1 MVRWLRP
8 SENEI
13 QFSYRERSVDSSN
26 VKFDPVSASHDV
38 SPAYDGVKRIE
49 DLYQL
54 IEKIEIAMLTTR
66 QPDGSLVSRPMVTQK
81 PIAGV
86 DLWFMTS
93 SETHKVETLE
103 GHPEV
108 NLMYF
113 SGSTKEWVSVSGT
126 ATLSRNPSRI
136 RELYR
141 KEWKAWLGDRG
152 APYDGGPTDPRIVL
166 IDVHAHDANY
176 FKTHDSRPMM
186 LFKVAKAMITGQPP
200 DLGTVQHVSL

>member
-1 MVRWLRP
+1 M
-8 SENEI
+8 
-13 QFSYRERSVDSSN
+13 DSSN
-26 VKFDPVSASHDV
+26 VKFESVVPHRDAS
-38 SPAYDGVKRIE
+38 STRDGVKRIE
-49 DLYQL
+49 DLYTL
-54 IEKIEIAMLTTR
+54 IEKIDVAMLTTR
-66 QPDGSLVSRPMVTQK
+66 EAEGSLVSRPMATQK
-81 PIAGV
+81 PVAGV

-93 SETHKVETLE
+93 SETHKVESLE

-126 ATLSRNPSRI
+126 ATLSRSPARI

-176 FKTHDSRPMM
+176 FKTHDSRPVM
-186 LFKVAKAMITGQPP
+186 LFKVAKAMITGKPP
-200 DLGTVQHVSL
+200 DLGTVQHVT